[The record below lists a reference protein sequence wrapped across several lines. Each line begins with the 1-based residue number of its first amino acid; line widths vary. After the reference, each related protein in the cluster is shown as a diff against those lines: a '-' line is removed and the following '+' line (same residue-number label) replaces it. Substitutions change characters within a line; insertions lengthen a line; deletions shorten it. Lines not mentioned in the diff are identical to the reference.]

1 MFFKCHNTFPVFYPS
16 LPGRKRKEKKKNT
29 LVSQPNELTHSAS
42 PKLARNVKVGDLVAP
57 TL

>member
-1 MFFKCHNTFPVFYPS
+1 MFFRILPVVTWEKKE
-16 LPGRKRKEKKKNT
+16 RKKKKNT
-29 LVSQPNELTHSAS
+29 LVSQPNELTYSAS